1 MPEVNIEN
9 ITKSDSNLAPSSSFV
24 DYHVLPKKI
33 FNEHCLINNNTC
45 IPKKVIYIYI
55 YIIYIYIYI
64 YMYIYIS
71 YTVNQWLRY
80 LNTDFALGNCLFGYV
95 ELNKNTD
102 LNKCEYSG
110 YGIGFDSGSQ
120 LSFTDGSM
128 E

>member
-64 YMYIYIS
+64 S

>member
-55 YIIYIYIYI
+55 YYIYIYIYI
-64 YMYIYIS
+64 YVYIYFLHS
-71 YTVNQWLRY
+71 
-80 LNTDFALGNCLFGYV
+80 
-95 ELNKNTD
+95 K
-102 LNKCEYSG
+102 
-110 YGIGFDSGSQ
+110 
-120 LSFTDGSM
+120 SM
-128 E
+128 AKIFKYRFCIR